1 MINFT
6 KHIIA
11 YQELIGYVAAGL
23 GAASF
28 LSQVIKI
35 WKSRSTKDI
44 SIAMYVMYII
54 SLLMWLIYGIIIW
67 SKPLIIAEIVTL
79 ILGLLQLKK
88 IEYILLGLRR

>member
-28 LSQVIKI
+28 FPQVVKI
-35 WKSRSTKDI
+35 WKYRSSKDI
-44 SIAMYVMYII
+44 STIMYVMYII
-54 SLLMWLIYGIIIW
+54 SLLMWLIYGTIIW

-79 ILGLLQLKK
+79 ILALTILIMK
-88 IEYILLGLRR
+88 YIWK